1 MVDVKALMQAAKNT
15 TAPSCEERMALYNS
29 RRGDL
34 TGYDCPICR
43 NKGFVFLMKDGYE
56 YTMECECMEK
66 RRGKWRLKRSG
77 LQDMAER
84 YRFETYEAKTSW
96 QKSILAA
103 AECFCE
109 EREGWFY
116 IGGQVGAGKTHICT
130 AIANRLMRQG
140 KGVRYMIW
148 TEEATKLKALKTDDE
163 NYAHEINKWKTAEV
177 LYIDDFLKTRNGALP
192 TDGDINLAFEIIN
205 ARYNNR
211 TLRTIFSGE
220 RGLNEIMELDEAMGS
235 RIYQRCGKYKLKIG
249 WGEGRNYRTREEG
262 VV

>member
-15 TAPSCEERMALYNS
+15 TALSCEERMALYNS

-66 RRGKWRLKRSG
+66 RRGKWRLQKSG

-130 AIANRLMRQG
+130 AIANRLLLQG
-140 KGVRYMIW
+140 KGVRYMMK
-148 TEEATKLKALKTDDE
+148 ATSAKST
-163 NYAHEINKWKTAEV
+163 
-177 LYIDDFLKTRNGALP
+177 NGKRQRCC
-192 TDGDINLAFEIIN
+192 IS
-205 ARYNNR
+205 
-211 TLRTIFSGE
+211 TIF
-220 RGLNEIMELDEAMGS
+220 
-235 RIYQRCGKYKLKIG
+235 
-249 WGEGRNYRTREEG
+249 
-262 VV
+262 

>member
-1 MVDVKALMQAAKNT
+1 MHGEAQ
-15 TAPSCEERMALYNS
+15 
-29 RRGDL
+29 
-34 TGYDCPICR
+34 
-43 NKGFVFLMKDGYE
+43 
-56 YTMECECMEK
+56 
-66 RRGKWRLKRSG
+66 GKWRLKRSG

-130 AIANRLMRQG
+130 AIANRLMLQG

-163 NYAHEINKWKTAEV
+163 NARLMSPSVGSAP
-177 LYIDDFLKTRNGALP
+177 FLVFRKSSIYSTSAVFHLL
-192 TDGDINLAFEIIN
+192 I
-205 ARYNNR
+205 
-211 TLRTIFSGE
+211 
-220 RGLNEIMELDEAMGS
+220 S
-235 RIYQRCGKYKLKIG
+235 RA
-249 WGEGRNYRTREEG
+249 
-262 VV
+262 

>member
-1 MVDVKALMQAAKNT
+1 MAEAKKADTM
-15 TAPSCEERMALYNS
+15 APSYEERMALYNS

-130 AIANRLMRQG
+130 AIANRLMLQG

-163 NYAHEINKWKTAEV
+163 NYAREINKWKTAEV

-211 TLRTIFSGE
+211 ALRTIFSGE

-249 WGEGRNYRTREEG
+249 WGEGRNYRTREELE
-262 VV
+262 V

>member
-15 TAPSCEERMALYNS
+15 TALSCEERMALYNS

-130 AIANRLMRQG
+130 AIANRLMLQG

-163 NYAHEINKWKTAEV
+163 GYEREINKWKTAEV

-211 TLRTIFSGE
+211 ALRTIFSGE

-249 WGEGRNYRTREEG
+249 WGEGRNYRTREELE
-262 VV
+262 V